1 MTKLNDI
8 TITTR
13 GALVCKEIKRE
24 GMPIY
29 AVILIHHDDT
39 AEILRTALDERIAL
53 TMLHQEIYKKAKVSE
68 K

>member
-8 TITTR
+8 TSTSR
-13 GALVCKEIKRE
+13 GLLVCQEITRE
-24 GMPIY
+24 GMPLY
-29 AVILIHHDDT
+29 AVILIHADNT

-53 TMLHQEIYKKAKVSE
+53 TMLNEEIYRKAKVS